1 MRFHP
6 AVLLL
11 GGLIFLF
18 SLPALAVQQS
28 AGQSAIASAHP
39 IATSA
44 GFEII
49 AQGGNAFDAAVA
61 VSAALAVVEPMGSG
75 LGGGGFWLLHR
86 ASDGFQIMLDGR
98 EKAPAAATRTMY
110 LDQQGQVID
119 GLSLNGAL
127 AAAIPGLPA
136 ALVHLAANYGNL
148 PLRQSLQPAIRAA
161 EEGFTVYPRYRRLLK
176 FRQPHLNPASEEIFL
191 TKSNEVPAI
200 GTVIKQL
207 DLAATLRRLAIGQRD
222 GFYKGETAEKLLHSV
237 SQAGGIWSQA
247 DLDAYQVVERKPVIG
262 SYRGARIV
270 SAALPSSGGIVL
282 VEILNLLADFDLD
295 QLSPVEQKQKV
306 IEAMRLA
313 YRDRAKYLGDSDFVQ
328 VDQARLT
335 SMAHADRLRANI
347 GNRATPSDFLS
358 DLPVQ
363 EGQDTSHFSII
374 DHAGNRVSATLS
386 INYPFGSGMVAAG
399 TGVILNDEMDD
410 FSASPGVENGYG
422 LVGSSANAIEAG
434 KRPLSSMTP
443 TFVEKND
450 AVLVVGTPGGSR
462 IISMVLIA
470 VLDFLHDRGEITDW
484 LARGRFHHQY
494 YPDVVQYEAD
504 ALSDLEQSELS
515 AMGYVLKAHKSNYGN
530 MQAVLLNI
538 LDGSL
543 QAASDPRWLGRA
555 EVRSDQANQP
565 VEHLEMKKTGTTD

>member
-1 MRFHP
+1 
-6 AVLLL
+6 
-11 GGLIFLF
+11 
-18 SLPALAVQQS
+18 
-28 AGQSAIASAHP
+28 
-39 IATSA
+39 
-44 GFEII
+44 
-49 AQGGNAFDAAVA
+49 
-61 VSAALAVVEPMGSG
+61 
-75 LGGGGFWLLHR
+75 
-86 ASDGFQIMLDGR
+86 MLS
-98 EKAPAAATRTMY
+98 T
-110 LDQQGQVID
+110 
-119 GLSLNGAL
+119 
-127 AAAIPGLPA
+127 
-136 ALVHLAANYGNL
+136 
-148 PLRQSLQPAIRAA
+148 
-161 EEGFTVYPRYRRLLK
+161 
-176 FRQPHLNPASEEIFL
+176 
-191 TKSNEVPAI
+191 
-200 GTVIKQL
+200 
-207 DLAATLRRLAIGQRD
+207 
-222 GFYKGETAEKLLHSV
+222 
-237 SQAGGIWSQA
+237 W
-247 DLDAYQVVERKPVIG
+247 
-262 SYRGARIV
+262 
-270 SAALPSSGGIVL
+270 
-282 VEILNLLADFDLD
+282 
-295 QLSPVEQKQKV
+295 
-306 IEAMRLA
+306 
-313 YRDRAKYLGDSDFVQ
+313 GDSDFVQ

-335 SMAHADRLRANI
+335 SMAYADRLRANI

-443 TFVEKND
+443 TFVEKKD

-470 VLDFLHDRGEITDW
+470 VLDFLHGRGEVGDW

-504 ALSDLEQSELS
+504 ALSNLEQSELS
-515 AMGYVLKAHKSNYGN
+515 AMGYVLKARKSNYGN